1 MKKQILLASLIVTLF
16 FGGCAS
22 KTEEEWNKPATYWYN
37 KIVQKLSL
45 YQLDEADNAFVSLQS
60 EHKNSPL
67 VASSMLILANAH
79 INEEEYQMANFYL
92 DEYTKKYADKSNLDY
107 VRFLKIKANFM
118 AFKQQFR
125 DQQLL
130 SETLEEV
137 EKFTQDFP
145 NSNYIYLVKT
155 IQAKISM
162 SEQALNLEIANL
174 YQRKD
179 KPLGAKFYEE
189 KAKQG
194 FVETKDVKP
203 VEIPWF
209 RKIFE

>member
-1 MKKQILLASLIVTLF
+1 MKKQILLLAAIVTLF

-22 KTEEEWNKPATYWYN
+22 KIEEEWNKPATYWYN
-37 KIVQKLSL
+37 TIVQKLAL
-45 YQLDEADNAFVSLQS
+45 YQLDKADNAFISLQS

-67 VASSMLILANAH
+67 VASAMLILANAH
-79 INEEEYQMANFYL
+79 ISEEEYQMANFYL
-92 DEYTKKYADKSNLDY
+92 DEYTKKYADKSNTDY

-130 SETLEEV
+130 SDTLEEV
-137 EKFTQDFP
+137 EKFTEEFP

-155 IQAKISM
+155 IEAKITM
-162 SEQALNLEIANL
+162 SEQVLNLEIANL
-174 YQRKD
+174 YERKE
-179 KPLGAKFYEE
+179 KPLGVKFYEQ
-189 KAKQG
+189 KAEQS
-194 FVETKDVKP
+194 FVETKDIKP